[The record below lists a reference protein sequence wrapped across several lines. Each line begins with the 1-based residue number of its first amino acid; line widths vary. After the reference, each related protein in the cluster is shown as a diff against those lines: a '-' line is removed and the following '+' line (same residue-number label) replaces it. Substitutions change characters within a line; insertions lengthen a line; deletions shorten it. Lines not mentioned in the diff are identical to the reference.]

1 MLIWKNGGQK
11 WSEVHFY
18 QSNFLQNPYF
28 SSLVSQRFL
37 IAIIISVTS
46 MSLNHFTLSTYKYTL
61 QYLLLYAPTVN
72 SYQYQLRSNLE
83 SMYTLFRLEISK
95 YVQGVSII
103 HICIFFKEKQS
114 FEKGF
119 DKKMLLVN
127 HYQTELCSKLWGE
140 SQFLPYFLLP
150 CASQP
155 ILKRRT
161 RARILKWQIEFRLDV
176 ISNPRLTATFCW
188 L

>member
-1 MLIWKNGGQK
+1 M
-11 WSEVHFY
+11 
-18 QSNFLQNPYF
+18 
-28 SSLVSQRFL
+28 
-37 IAIIISVTS
+37 
-46 MSLNHFTLSTYKYTL
+46 
-61 QYLLLYAPTVN
+61 LLLWTLTSTN
-72 SYQYQLRSNLE
+72 WDRISNICILF
-83 SMYTLFRLEISK
+83 FRLEILK
-95 YVQGVSII
+95 YIQGVSII
-103 HICIFFKEKQS
+103 HICILLKEKQS

-127 HYQTELCSKLWGE
+127 HYQTDLCSKFWGE

-176 ISNPRLTATFCW
+176 ISNPRLTATFLLTLKYHNW
-188 L
+188 LVDSTEKRQMLVLRHF